1 MKKLLFTFVFIPIC
15 LIAANTGFIPLSEI
29 KLKNSLY
36 IENFLKLNKD
46 TDFGILSEKKL
57 IGLID
62 ELIFL
67 TQDIVERN
75 PNEIFDL
82 RNEIKKLEEAK
93 SNLYSITST
102 VDLCSVSSKLSS
114 FAKSSNDSN
123 EFKIFI
129 INTQLLGHAENIS
142 KFHDGVM
149 FKFVNS

>member
-1 MKKLLFTFVFIPIC
+1 MKKLLFALVFVPIY
-15 LIAANTGFIPLSEI
+15 LIAGNTGFIPLSEI

-82 RNEIKKLEEAK
+82 RNEIKKLEETK

-102 VDLCSVSSKLSS
+102 VDLCSISSTLSS
-114 FAKSSNDSN
+114 FAKSSNDPN
-123 EFKIFI
+123 EFKISI
-129 INTQLLGHAENIS
+129 INTRLLAHAENIS
-142 KFHDGVM
+142 KFHDGIM
-149 FKFVNS
+149 FKFTNQ